1 MIKSKSMTRPL
12 ARIALAA
19 AAVTFAAGVAAAD
32 LKPEQQIETRQAG
45 YKFMA
50 WNMVKIK
57 ANLSG
62 NFDAKQVQAAANAI
76 AGIANSGM
84 GALFGPGTDKAIG
97 DVKTRVKPELFKDR
111 EQVGKLAG
119 EFVQAA
125 DGLQKAAAGGDQA
138 AVKKAFGTL
147 GAACKACHDKYRAE
161 E

>member
-1 MIKSKSMTRPL
+1 MKSPL

-19 AAVTFAAGVAAAD
+19 LTLSGAATVAAD
-32 LKPEQQIETRQAG
+32 LKPEQQIEIRQAG
-45 YKFMA
+45 YEFMG
-50 WNMVKIK
+50 WNMGKIK

-84 GALFGPGTDKAIG
+84 GALFGPGTEQSIG

-111 EQVGKLAG
+111 ETVAKLAG
-119 EFVQAA
+119 DFITAA
-125 DGLQKAAAGGDQA
+125 NGLQKAAAGGDQA
-138 AVKKAFGTL
+138 AVKKAFGDL
-147 GAACKACHDKYRAE
+147 GGACKACHDKFRAE